1 MANFKALGL
10 WNNLDEAHT
19 TTHFHFKFSDS
30 LFIQAVEPCLIL
42 EPLGSPQM
50 RISVQ
55 NMSQHYQGD
64 SQEYVK
70 QRETIGMQNTALAN
84 AQIPTL
90 QTSCLHSHF
99 CHQNHKAVWWK
110 EWRAAQDR
118 EDHQNHP
125 MLTRSSTI
133 TYQKDL
139 SASTSPNVFTSR
151 SCKPDHSCL
160 HKSSFSLHPCPI
172 PFSLQKVSDRRYRDP
187 LVISYTDSLIVKL
200 RRSIFLLVCKNPA
213 ES

>member
-1 MANFKALGL
+1 MRFQLHSHVANFKALGL
-10 WNNLDEAHT
+10 WNNLDEAGT
-19 TTHFHFKFSDS
+19 TTHSHFKFSDS

-55 NMSQHYQGD
+55 NMSQHYQGNSKVCEAKRD
-64 SQEYVK
+64 NS
-70 QRETIGMQNTALAN
+70 MQNTAHAN

-90 QTSCLHSHF
+90 HTSCLHSHF

-125 MLTRSSTI
+125 MLTRSSTT
-133 TYQKDL
+133 TYQKRPL
-139 SASTSPNVFTSR
+139 S
-151 SCKPDHSCL
+151 L
-160 HKSSFSLHPCPI
+160 YKSQCFHQSL
-172 PFSLQKVSDRRYRDP
+172 L
-187 LVISYTDSLIVKL
+187 
-200 RRSIFLLVCKNPA
+200 
-213 ES
+213 

>member
-1 MANFKALGL
+1 MITTQWHVLIRFQLHLHVANFKALGL

-19 TTHFHFKFSDS
+19 TTHSHFKFSDS

-70 QRETIGMQNTALAN
+70 QREITSMQNTALAN

-110 EWRAAQDR
+110 EWRTERTIRTIPCSLEALQLPKR
-118 EDHQNHP
+118 SLSLYKSQCFHQ
-125 MLTRSSTI
+125 
-133 TYQKDL
+133 
-139 SASTSPNVFTSR
+139 
-151 SCKPDHSCL
+151 
-160 HKSSFSLHPCPI
+160 SL
-172 PFSLQKVSDRRYRDP
+172 L
-187 LVISYTDSLIVKL
+187 
-200 RRSIFLLVCKNPA
+200 
-213 ES
+213 